1 MDKHVAEPGAGLLSI
16 GTVCYLVEMGKSQ
29 RADVQSTREFI

>member
-1 MDKHVAEPGAGLLSI
+1 MDKHVTEPGGGLLSI
-16 GTVCYLVEMGKSQ
+16 GTMCYLVEMGNLQ